1 MVLDL
6 MHRFFSLP
14 DSSGLGKNI
23 TILGADISSLVDI
36 DNKKKDILIYGKGST
51 DGLEDT
57 TLTAEKEYSI
67 NFTEQQKI
75 LLKLA
80 LQWKQVIDLVMVLKS
95 INLK

>member
-14 DSSGLGKNI
+14 I
-23 TILGADISSLVDI
+23 FGADISSLVDI
-36 DNKKKDILIYGKGST
+36 DNEKKDILIYGKGPT

>member
-23 TILGADISSLVDI
+23 TIFGADISSLVDI
-36 DNKKKDILIYGKGST
+36 DNKKDILIYGKGST

-75 LLKLA
+75 LLKLP